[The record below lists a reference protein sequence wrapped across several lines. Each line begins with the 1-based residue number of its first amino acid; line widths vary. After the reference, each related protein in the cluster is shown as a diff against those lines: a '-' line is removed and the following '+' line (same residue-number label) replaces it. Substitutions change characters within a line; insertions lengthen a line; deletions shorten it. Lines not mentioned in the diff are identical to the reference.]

1 MSDLIIKPSGTNANF
16 KVQNPS
22 GTDKI
27 VMNSSGTITTGTLG
41 SGITFPTGHVTNF
54 ISKMYEFTSSTKT
67 YANDSGAERIA
78 SRESASSAVVPN
90 FTAKQGFT
98 YRIEFNFPAAIERA
112 SGTNTSRSASF
123 KMYYDT
129 TSRSQGDSTIGGT
142 DMIGYNRGG
151 RVISSNSSSS
161 TGSYVGV
168 YLNGTFYHSGSD
180 ATVYVYYTSAPDDD
194 TGEIVVYTY
203 QRDIMPANLMI
214 TEFQGNCSTILSG

>member
-1 MSDLIIKPSGTNANF
+1 MSDLIIKPSGTSANF

-41 SGITFPTGHVTNF
+41 SGITFPDGHVTNF

-98 YRIEFNFPAAIERA
+98 YRIEFYFPAIVSRA

-151 RVISSNSSSS
+151 RVMSSNSSSS
-161 TGSYVGV
+161 TGSYIGV

-180 ATVYVYYTSAPDDD
+180 ATVYVYYTSTPDDD

>member
-1 MSDLIIKPSGTNANF
+1 MPDPTFKIDGATVLSKSGTT
-16 KVQNPS
+16 VSIDS
-22 GTDKI
+22 G
-27 VMNSSGTITTGTLG
+27 V
-41 SGITFPTGHVTNF
+41 TFPTGHVTNF

-98 YRIEFNFPAAIERA
+98 YRIEFYFPAIVSRA
-112 SGTNTSRSASF
+112 SGTNTSRSAIF

-142 DMIGYNRGG
+142 DMIGYNRSG
-151 RVISSNSSSS
+151 RVMASSSSSS
-161 TGSYVGV
+161 TGSYIGV

-180 ATVYVYYTSAPDDD
+180 ATVYVYYTSTPDDD
-194 TGEIVVYTY
+194 TGEVVVYTY